1 MADPVT
7 TIQRRPDYLELRE
20 KALLDAIFGT
30 YDPNT
35 KEFSD
40 GLIQREDLFTIPE
53 YKLAGQYGRDPVTG
67 QIVDFGLETF
77 GSQFLQED
85 SRGAYDPVTQTF
97 AAGPDRIPDF
107 MQRTDPYFSQA
118 QTALQEG
125 WGAFKDAKALLTD
138 EQKVVDFM
146 NPYTEQV
153 IEEVEK
159 DIDRQGLIAQNRAA
173 DKAIQAGA
181 FGGSRQGIQ
190 TAEIERNILD
200 AKRKATAD
208 LRMKNFAQAQKAAQ
222 EAGRLVGGI
231 GQSYGTIGTQA
242 ADTGRVYGAMTPA
255 DLAFMQGVGESERGF
270 RQSVIDTERQEAQ
283 RPTEQALLPYNYA
296 YGALSGTPSAGLYN
310 TIQQPSYQTNRVLA
324 GLGAYTTLQGINRA

>member
-7 TIQRRPDYLELRE
+7 TITRRPDYLELRE
-20 KALLDAIFGT
+20 KALLDAIFGD

-35 KEFSD
+35 KTFSG
-40 GLIQREDLFTIPE
+40 GLIQDPEYFKIPE
-53 YKLAGQYGRDPVTG
+53 YKMAGQYGRDPVTG
-67 QIVDFGLETF
+67 QITGFGLETF

-125 WGAFKDAKALLTD
+125 LGAFKDAKALLTD

-159 DIDRQGLIAQNRAA
+159 DIS
-173 DKAIQAGA
+173 A
-181 FGGSRQGIQ
+181 FGIV
-190 TAEIERNILD
+190 EI
-200 AKRKATAD
+200 D
-208 LRMKNFAQAQKAAQ
+208 LTNFSNEDIYKKWK
-222 EAGRLVGGI
+222 
-231 GQSYGTIGTQA
+231 
-242 ADTGRVYGAMTPA
+242 
-255 DLAFMQGVGESERGF
+255 
-270 RQSVIDTERQEAQ
+270 
-283 RPTEQALLPYNYA
+283 
-296 YGALSGTPSAGLYN
+296 
-310 TIQQPSYQTNRVLA
+310 
-324 GLGAYTTLQGINRA
+324 